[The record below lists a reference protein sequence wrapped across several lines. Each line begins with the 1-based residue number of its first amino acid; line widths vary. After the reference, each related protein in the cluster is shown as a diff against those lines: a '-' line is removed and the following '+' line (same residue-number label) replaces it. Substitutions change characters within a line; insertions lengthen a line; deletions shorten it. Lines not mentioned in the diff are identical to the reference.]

1 MRASSALARG
11 PLRRSAPPPRRGA
24 AGRRRARPCQRPDRA
39 ARVAHA
45 PCLAGPGVRR
55 GGEVARS
62 AGRGPGDRMGVW
74 EFRLPT
80 LERSAE
86 PVGRGALP
94 AGIVPPLQDAVRDA
108 WCASRLRGGLPRRA
122 PGGRGR
128 IRRARGPCGFLLPAG
143 TFPPD
148 PPARPPRA
156 RIQDALPTPRGRDG
170 LCARPEGRVQLRV
183 RRQLIRCG
191 ASVWMLRGGCASAL
205 VAPGT
210 AGGRR
215 PRAPVPSSGR
225 CGGLLRVDC
234 GRSLTGEVVHL

>member
-1 MRASSALARG
+1 MHPLPHRRWGSPPAGREGAVQRSRTEATVGAWVFRAVAR
-11 PLRRSAPPPRRGA
+11 PLRRSAPPPRRCA
-24 AGRRRARPCQRPDRA
+24 AGRRVRGHVKDLIAA
-39 ARVAHA
+39 ARGARAV
-45 PCLAGPGVRR
+45 PRRTWGPSGR
-55 GGEVARS
+55 GGGAE
-62 AGRGPGDRMGVW
+62 RGPGARGPLVCGS
-74 EFRLPT
+74 FGSRR

-108 WCASRLRGGLPRRA
+108 WCASRLRAGLPRRA

-170 LCARPEGRVQLRV
+170 LCARPPGVSATLRSATADPLRCKRLHAARRV
-183 RRQLIRCG
+183 G
-191 ASVWMLRGGCASAL
+191 
-205 VAPGT
+205 
-210 AGGRR
+210 
-215 PRAPVPSSGR
+215 
-225 CGGLLRVDC
+225 
-234 GRSLTGEVVHL
+234 